1 MFIAGVMSVTLCAT
15 ASAPAFTADN
25 GDGTFTNPIIFADV
39 PDPDIIRV
47 GDTYYMVSTTM
58 HFAPGCGIMKSKDLV
73 NWSIVNYA
81 YDELDDGDCFRLLNG
96 QNDYANGSW
105 AANLRHDPYEGM
117 YYIIVT
123 CNTTGKTYLYV
134 TDDIENGRRHCSTT
148 DK

>member
-1 MFIAGVMSVTLCAT
+1 MSVAFAVT

-96 QNDYANGSW
+96 QSDYANGSW
-105 AANLRHDPYEGM
+105 AANLRHDP
-117 YYIIVT
+117 
-123 CNTTGKTYLYV
+123 
-134 TDDIENGRRHCSTT
+134 
-148 DK
+148 